1 MDTTRR
7 KFIYSTMAAAG
18 STVLIPQMVFGSK
31 RPNFVSDQ
39 IDQEIVKEYVTV
51 AHSDFERMKTLLEEY
66 PNLLNAT
73 MDWGDGDFESAIG
86 AAGHMGHKDYAN
98 YLIERGARFDI
109 FVLTMLGKTEIVMP
123 FFEAFPNLIT
133 SIGPHGFTLLH
144 HAEKGGE
151 DSKELYEYFESKG
164 LTEKFIATYKK
175 D

>member
-1 MDTTRR
+1 MNTTRR
-7 KFIYSTMAAAG
+7 KFIYNTMAAAG
-18 STVLIPQMVFGSK
+18 SAVFIPQMAFG
-31 RPNFVSDQ
+31 RATPDFISDQ

-98 YLIERGARFDI
+98 YLIDNGARFDI
-109 FVLTMLGKTEIVMP
+109 FVLSMLGKTEIVMP
-123 FFEAFPNLIT
+123 FYDAYPDLIT
-133 SIGPHGFTLLH
+133 SIGPHGFTMLH
-144 HAEKGGE
+144 HAEKGGD
-151 DSKELYEYFESKG
+151 DSKELYDYLVSKG
-164 LTEKFIATYKK
+164 QTEKFIPTFKK